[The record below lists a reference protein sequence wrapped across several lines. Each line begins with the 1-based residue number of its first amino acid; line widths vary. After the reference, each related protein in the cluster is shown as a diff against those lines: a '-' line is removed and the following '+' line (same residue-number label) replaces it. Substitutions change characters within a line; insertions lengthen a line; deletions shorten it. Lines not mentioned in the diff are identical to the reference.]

1 MLPDYNKYK
10 LSFFQRRQKATYYTC
25 YDYFV
30 STRYGDSRFFRDANQ
45 AMEYANALK
54 QALKNEYFSIKEV
67 KGEKTKVLPNNSYI
81 VYGWDSNG
89 YFIGKWRIIEK
100 FSVYD

>member
-10 LSFFQRRQKATYYTC
+10 LSFFQRMHNPTV
-25 YDYFV
+25 YDFFV
-30 STRYGDSRFFRDANQ
+30 STRYGDSRFFRDAEK

>member
-10 LSFFQRRQKATYYTC
+10 LSLFQRRHNPTV

-45 AMEYANALK
+45 AMEYANSLK
-54 QALKNEYFSIKEV
+54 QAIKDDYFSIEIDE
-67 KGEKTKVLPNNSYI
+67 KGDKVQVLPNNSYI
-81 VYGWDSNG
+81 VYAWDSNG

>member
-10 LSFFQRRQKATYYTC
+10 LSFFQRRHNTTC

-30 STRYGDSRFFRDANQ
+30 STRYSDSRFFCDVNE
-45 AMEYANALK
+45 AMKYANALK
-54 QALKNEYFSIKEV
+54 QALKEDYFSIEEDKAGDKVE
-67 KGEKTKVLPNNSYI
+67 VLPNNSYI
-81 VYGWDSNG
+81 VYGWSNG
-89 YFIGKWRIIEK
+89 YFIGKWRIIDK

>member
-54 QALKNEYFSIKEV
+54 QALKNEYFSIEEDKEGKV
-67 KGEKTKVLPNNSYI
+67 KVLPNNSYI
-81 VYGWDSNG
+81 VYGWCHRKN
-89 YFIGKWRIIEK
+89 KWVIIDK
-100 FSVYD
+100 FSIYD